1 MIDLQLVVFR
11 GGNAP
16 HYVLSLLSWL
26 LQGNNTGFRRFMVII
41 GCVMSMREVRLHLD
55 KTAHNSLF
63 LCLFSSEICYL

>member
-55 KTAHNSLF
+55 KAAHNSLF
-63 LCLFSSEICYL
+63 LCLFVFQ